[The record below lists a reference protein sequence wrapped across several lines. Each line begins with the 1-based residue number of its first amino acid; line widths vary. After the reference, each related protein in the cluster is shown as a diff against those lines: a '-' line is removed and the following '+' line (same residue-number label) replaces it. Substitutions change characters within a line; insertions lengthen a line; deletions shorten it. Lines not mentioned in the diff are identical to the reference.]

1 MAGVDFPA
9 VKELM
14 AHKDIMMTLRYTYP
28 TSDHKQCAVR
38 TLERVEDKVPAIF
51 TIARARD
58 AAMLHKHLL
67 FKAGPLAQLAEQRTL
82 NP

>member
-14 AHKDIMMTLRYTYP
+14 AHKDITMTLHYTHL
-28 TSDHKQCAVR
+28 SSACKQRAVR
-38 TLERVEDKVPAIF
+38 GLTWGGEKVPAIQQ
-51 TIARARD
+51 IIPG
-58 AAMLHKHLL
+58 MLLCCHKHLL
-67 FKAGPLAQLAEQRTL
+67 FQAGPLAQLAEQRTL